1 MIICGYAGIGKS
13 YLAHNFPNIIDLES
27 TPFEKDWDRY
37 YKCAKHYSNQG
48 FLVLLSCHKEIRERV
63 LAMSYAERIT
73 IFPCIND
80 KELFRK
86 RYEQRGNSEEFIKL
100 QMDNWEKWTSENN
113 RLLTE
118 RLEYMESGETLYDTI
133 MRLSK
138 FNPNILSLINTLEV
152 KDVDLEK
159 EATEF
164 VQTKEFVESK
174 ESSVLLIAKYFFELG
189 LHSK

>member
-37 YKCAKHYSNQG
+37 FKCAKHYSDQG
-48 FLVLLSCHKEIRERV
+48 FLVLLSCHKEIRERASEMPYEDRV
-63 LAMSYAERIT
+63 T
-73 IFPCIND
+73 IFPCISD

-100 QMDNWEKWTSENN
+100 QMDNWNEWTSEKN

-118 RLEYMESGETLYDTI
+118 HLEYMESGETLYDTI
-133 MRLSK
+133 IRLSQLTPGRFCSYDECPVYDCSGMIPK
-138 FNPNILSLINTLEV
+138 CFNP
-152 KDVDLEK
+152 LEK
-159 EATEF
+159 YAKTF
-164 VQTKEFVESK
+164 VMK
-174 ESSVLLIAKYFFELG
+174 
-189 LHSK
+189 

>member
-13 YLAHNFPNIIDLES
+13 YLAHNFPNVIDLES

-37 YKCAKHYSNQG
+37 FKCAKYYSNQG
-48 FLVLLSCHKEIRERV
+48 FLVLLSCHEEIRERV
-63 LAMSYAERIT
+63 LAMPYAERIT

-86 RYEQRGNSEEFIKL
+86 RYEQRGNCEEFIKL

-118 RLEYMESGETLYDTI
+118 HLEYMESGETLYDTI
-133 MRLSK
+133 IRLSK
-138 FNPNILSLINTLEV
+138 LSPNRFCTYDGCPVPDCSLMKDRCFNPLEQLA
-152 KDVDLEK
+152 K
-159 EATEF
+159 TIT
-164 VQTKEFVESK
+164 TKW
-174 ESSVLLIAKYFFELG
+174 LLNKNFL
-189 LHSK
+189 KN